1 MNKPPIAHISFSSK
15 VHGKTTHSHIASIKT
30 PTKQLFFTMSACPQ
44 LVRRW
49 LEANKTVVKTLAVRG
64 SCMWNFIELL
74 WWLGVEPLMKL
85 KIAKI
90 PKPWPFRRLKMSV
103 FPLLNT
109 GKTWYLGERGHLPI
123 FCKMT
128 VLIWYVP
135 VDQKADPV
143 DRWLHLTVIQKFCL
157 MGIGNDW
164 ECCFVQGKSRNQQL
178 VGDYNDEK

>member
-1 MNKPPIAHISFSSK
+1 
-15 VHGKTTHSHIASIKT
+15 
-30 PTKQLFFTMSACPQ
+30 MSACPQ

-64 SCMWNFIELL
+64 SCMWNFIEL

-128 VLIWYVP
+128 VLIWYVSCSLWP
-135 VDQKADPV
+135 EGRPCWPLVASDGDSKILPD
-143 DRWLHLTVIQKFCL
+143 
-157 MGIGNDW
+157 GNW

-178 VGDYNDEK
+178 VGDYNDEKQSLVLWQYYDDQWCYIYIS